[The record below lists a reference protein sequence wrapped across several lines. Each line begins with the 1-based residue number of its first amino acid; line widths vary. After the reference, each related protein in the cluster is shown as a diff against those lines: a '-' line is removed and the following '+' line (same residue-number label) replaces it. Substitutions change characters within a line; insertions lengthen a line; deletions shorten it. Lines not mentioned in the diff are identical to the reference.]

1 MVGSLTEK
9 RRTWIPD
16 QVRDD
21 GKEKNLDPGS
31 VIPAEAGTGVTEKR
45 SAGLEPVL
53 EYVAE

>member
-1 MVGSLTEK
+1 MTEK